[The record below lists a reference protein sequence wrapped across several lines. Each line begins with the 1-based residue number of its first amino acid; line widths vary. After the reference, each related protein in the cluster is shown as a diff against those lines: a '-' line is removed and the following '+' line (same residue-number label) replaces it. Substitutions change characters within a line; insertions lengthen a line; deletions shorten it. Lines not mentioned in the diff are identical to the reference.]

1 MPEFVS
7 ARRYEEHNVEGTLRW
22 FNRRFLTI
30 YEFASESVIDQGLK
44 GLGRPGRT
52 REVEE
57 WERWK
62 TNHLSDVTSVVC
74 RRGRR
79 AGATPV
85 STGLRHAIS
94 PHL

>member
-1 MPEFVS
+1 M
-7 ARRYEEHNVEGTLRW
+7 EGTLRW
-22 FNRRFLTI
+22 FKRRFLTI

-62 TNHLSDVTSVVC
+62 TNHLSDVTSVVYTETYAHP
-74 RRGRR
+74 RRTGDGPFGGHPPALSLSMRR
-79 AGATPV
+79 PV
-85 STGLRHAIS
+85 STA
-94 PHL
+94 